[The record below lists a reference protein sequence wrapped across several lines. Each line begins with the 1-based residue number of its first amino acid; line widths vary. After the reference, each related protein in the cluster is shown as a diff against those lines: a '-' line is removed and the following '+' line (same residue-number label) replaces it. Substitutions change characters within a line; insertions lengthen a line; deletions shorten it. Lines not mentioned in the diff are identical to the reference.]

1 MLFNSLEYLL
11 FLPAV
16 VFANFLLPP
25 RLRWI
30 LLLLASYLFYACWK
44 AEYLVLII
52 ASTLVDYVAA
62 LRMPVAATPGR
73 RRAWLGISLAANLG
87 LLFTFKYF
95 NFFNES
101 IRILVTSIGLPYEI
115 PSLDVLLPVGISF
128 YTFQTLSYTVDVYR
142 GQREPERHLGR
153 FALYVAFFPQL
164 VAGPIERSTR
174 LLPQLWRETRFDWER
189 TLRGIQLILWG
200 LFKKLV
206 VADRLAVYVDA
217 VYRSPEEVSGA
228 PLLIATYFFAF
239 QIYCDFSGYSDI
251 AIGSASILGYDLMEN
266 FRRPYFSRSIAEFWR
281 RWHISLSSWFRDY
294 VYLPLGGNRVA
305 PRRWQANL
313 MIVFLVSGLWHGA
326 SWTFVAW
333 GALHGGYLVLSVA
346 TRDIRARLADVTGLL
361 RHPRLM
367 AAVQIF
373 TTFHLVLLGWV
384 FFRARSLGDAV
395 YVLRQMRPWQGWSLD
410 GITVGLREFELILG
424 VLSIAF
430 LLFFDAL
437 HRGGSSREILPRRPT
452 WKRWL
457 AFYSLLFGILVL
469 GRFSSEEFIYFQ
481 F

>member
-1 MLFNSLEYLL
+1 
-11 FLPAV
+11 
-16 VFANFLLPP
+16 
-25 RLRWI
+25 
-30 LLLLASYLFYACWK
+30 
-44 AEYLVLII
+44 
-52 ASTLVDYVAA
+52 
-62 LRMPVAATPGR
+62 
-73 RRAWLGISLAANLG
+73 
-87 LLFTFKYF
+87 
-95 NFFNES
+95 
-101 IRILVTSIGLPYEI
+101 
-115 PSLDVLLPVGISF
+115 
-128 YTFQTLSYTVDVYR
+128 
-142 GQREPERHLGR
+142 
-153 FALYVAFFPQL
+153 
-164 VAGPIERSTR
+164 
-174 LLPQLWRETRFDWER
+174 
-189 TLRGIQLILWG
+189 
-200 LFKKLV
+200 
-206 VADRLAVYVDA
+206 
-217 VYRSPEEVSGA
+217 
-228 PLLIATYFFAF
+228 
-239 QIYCDFSGYSDI
+239 
-251 AIGSASILGYDLMEN
+251 
-266 FRRPYFSRSIAEFWR
+266 
-281 RWHISLSSWFRDY
+281 
-294 VYLPLGGNRVA
+294 
-305 PRRWQANL
+305 